1 MKRHTTSER
10 PRYSDDDDDDVECI
24 DSNDNAGWPSVTNN
38 RQRRKLNDRDDRF
51 SINST
56 RIFTNSTHHHKR
68 EQQTTFLKND
78 IYHRFESAIDCF
90 SLIFIILSI
99 VHHA

>member
-1 MKRHTTSER
+1 LKRHTTSER
-10 PRYSDDDDDDVECI
+10 PRYSHDDDDDVECI
-24 DSNDNAGWPSVTNN
+24 DSNDNAGWTSVTNN

-56 RIFTNSTHHHKR
+56 RIFTDSTQHHKR
-68 EQQTTFLKND
+68 EQQTIFLKND
-78 IYHRFESAIDCF
+78 IYHRFVSAIDCF

-99 VHHA
+99 VHRA